1 MIQTQ
6 IQPHHAAGV
15 CGYCP
20 GTCKSLMLTSVLCLM
35 TEGKIS
41 SVSCKAGPPVLD
53 ATAEAAAG
61 TASASPKKGSMW
73 AGSLE
78 TDVGI
83 VETVFVRLTGSL
95 IDVWLRGAG
104 SVTCECETGAVV
116 SSIGYRD
123 WGSCCCW

>member
-1 MIQTQ
+1 MIQAQ
-6 IQPHHAAGV
+6 IQPHYAGV

-20 GTCKSLMLTSVLCLM
+20 GTCKSLMLTSVLCLV

-41 SVSCKAGPPVLD
+41 SVSCIAGPPILD

-61 TASASPKKGSMW
+61 AASASPKKGSMW

-83 VETVFVRLTGSL
+83 VETVLVRLTGSL
-95 IDVWLRGAG
+95 RDVWLRGVGAG
-104 SVTCECETGAVV
+104 TCE
-116 SSIGYRD
+116 
-123 WGSCCCW
+123 